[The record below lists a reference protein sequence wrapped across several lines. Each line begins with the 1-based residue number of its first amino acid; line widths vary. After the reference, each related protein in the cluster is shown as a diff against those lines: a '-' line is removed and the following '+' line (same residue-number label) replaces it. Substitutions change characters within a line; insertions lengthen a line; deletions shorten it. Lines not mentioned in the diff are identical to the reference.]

1 MYGYLGTMR
10 AKPSHRDEV
19 VAILLRGPGDVGPAG
34 CQQYLIGVS
43 DSDPDLIFV
52 TEIWQSKEH
61 HDASLQLA
69 EVRAA
74 IAVAMP
80 LLTGDFTGQELTV
93 VGGLGLWSSRTK
105 SPSTEL

>member
-10 AKPSHRDEV
+10 AKPGHRDEV
-19 VAILLRGPGDVGPAG
+19 VAILLGGPGHVGPAG
-34 CQQYLIGVS
+34 CQQYLVGVS

-52 TEIWQSKEH
+52 TETWQSKEDH
-61 HDASLQLA
+61 HASLQLP

-74 IAVAMP
+74 IALAMP

-93 VGGLGLWSSRTK
+93 VGGLGLGPSLTK
-105 SPSTEL
+105 

>member
-10 AKPSHRDEV
+10 VKPGHRDEV
-19 VAILLRGPGDVGPAG
+19 VALLLRGLGSPGPAG
-34 CQQYLIGVS
+34 CHQYLVGVS

-52 TEIWQSKEH
+52 TETWQSKQH
-61 HDASLQLA
+61 HDASLQLP

-74 IAVAMP
+74 IAMARP

-93 VGGLGLWSSRTK
+93 VGGLGLGPSRTK
-105 SPSTEL
+105 